1 MMKKTI
7 SSLLAAS
14 VVMTSMPAFA
24 LTMDEMKQ
32 PGSAVSWYQ
41 NDADMKELDVADY
54 LFAVHDKK
62 EVSEAKIKQVHQ
74 CMDGEMKSSYSSAK
88 ETDSNAPSLLR
99 LLQKCKA

>member
-1 MMKKTI
+1 MKKTI
-7 SSLLAAS
+7 SSLLAVS
-14 VVMTSMPAFA
+14 VVVASMPAFA

-54 LFAVHDKK
+54 LFSIHAKK
-62 EVSEAKIKQVHQ
+62 EVSEAKIKQVHE
-74 CMDGEMKSSYSSAK
+74 CMDSEMKSSYSSAK

>member
-7 SSLLAAS
+7 GSLLAVS
-14 VVMTSMPAFA
+14 VAIASMPALA

-32 PGSAVSWYQ
+32 PGSAVSWFQ

-54 LFAVHDKK
+54 LFSVYDKK
-62 EVSEAKIKQVHQ
+62 KVSEAMIKQVHQ
-74 CMDGEMKSSYSSAK
+74 CMDSEMKSSYSSAK